1 MQSSLKFSLSLLA
14 GALLLAGC
22 NQMPASG
29 GGSAGVAILDLAAVA
44 KATGQDEIIRQ
55 EAEAARAELGAQLQT
70 LAANLERQISAERE
84 KIGITPSD
92 ADSQRLQEMTLQA
105 RQQINNAQMQAQNRA
120 SQIESEL
127 VADFRVEISPLAEKI
142 ALEMGASAV
151 LASDSYLFWFD
162 PAADITDEVIA
173 AWRALPAEDPVEETV
188 EEVAEELA
196 EVQADLEAVED
207 ELAGAEGE
215 IDELQEA
222 VAEEL
227 QEVVEEETAGEVPV
241 IPAE

>member
-1 MQSSLKFSLSLLA
+1 MKVSIKYCLSMIA
-14 GALLLAGC
+14 SALLVAGC

-55 EAEAARAELGAQLQT
+55 EAEAARAELGARLQE
-70 LAANLERQISAERE
+70 LAANLEQQISGERE
-84 KIGITPSD
+84 KLGITPSD

-105 RQQINNAQMQAQNRA
+105 RQQINNAQMQAQNQA
-120 SQIESEL
+120 SQIEGEL
-127 VADFRVEISPLAEKI
+127 VAAFRDEISPLAEEI
-142 ALEMGASAV
+142 ASQMGASAV

-173 AWRALPAEDPVEETV
+173 AWRAMPADAPVEEVVEEAV

-196 EVQADLEAVED
+196 EVQAELEEVED
-207 ELAGAEGE
+207 ELAEAEGE
-215 IDELQEA
+215 IEELQEA
-222 VAEEL
+222 
-227 QEVVEEETAGEVPV
+227 VEEETAGEVPV
-241 IPAE
+241 VPAE

>member
-1 MQSSLKFSLSLLA
+1 MNFCLKMGVSLIAS
-14 GALLLAGC
+14 ALLLIGC

-29 GGSAGVAILDLAAVA
+29 GGAGIAIMDLAAVA

-70 LAANLERQISAERE
+70 LAANLEQQISAERE
-84 KIGITPSD
+84 KLGITPSD

-105 RQQINNAQMQAQNRA
+105 RQQINNAQMQAQNQA

-127 VADFRVEISPLAEKI
+127 VADFRAEISPLVEKI
-142 ALEMGASAV
+142 ASEMGASAV

-173 AWRALPAEDPVEETV
+173 AWRALPVEDPVEEAV

-196 EVQADLEAVED
+196 EVQAELEVVED
-207 ELAGAEGE
+207 ELAEAEGE
-215 IDELQEA
+215 IEELQET
-222 VAEEL
+222 VEEEL
-227 QEVVEEETAGEVPV
+227 QEVVEEETAGEVPAV
-241 IPAE
+241 PAE